1 MHCLRLFLWWLHVH
15 VVADPDLQLRRGGGG
30 SHPDPEIQDGSP
42 VSKKNFVWTFR
53 SQFGVK
59 IRGGGAQAPPLD
71 PLLAWHDFWLW
82 YKHLYCNL
90 RYRISSINRPGRLL
104 NFQTLKVGA
113 YSRWALIRG
122 WALIEFSPF
131 LTSVVCIFC
140 KKTVNGN
147 NKTRRCNKARFL
159 QNTLKKTPSSGKSQI
174 STYSFFGV
182 VAGREVG
189 AYSRLNTY

>member
-15 VVADPDLQLRRGGGG
+15 VVADPDLQLRRGGGQSSRPWDTG
-30 SHPDPEIQDGSP
+30 WDSSLQKKFCLDLQ
-42 VSKKNFVWTFR
+42 VSVWSKNK
-53 SQFGVK
+53 G
-59 IRGGGAQAPPLD
+59 GGGAQAPPLD

-90 RYRISSINRPGRLL
+90 RYCISSINCPGRLL

-113 YSRWALIRG
+113 YSRGALIRG

-189 AYSRLNTY
+189 AYSRLNT

>member
-1 MHCLRLFLWWLHVH
+1 MVACTCCGRSRPSVKKGGGQSSRPWDMGWDSSLQKKFCL
-15 VVADPDLQLRRGGGG
+15 DLQVSVWSKNKGGVPRPLPWIHCWHGM
-30 SHPDPEIQDGSP
+30 
-42 VSKKNFVWTFR
+42 TF
-53 SQFGVK
+53 
-59 IRGGGAQAPPLD
+59 
-71 PLLAWHDFWLW
+71 DFWLW

-189 AYSRLNTY
+189 AYSRLSTY

>member
-1 MHCLRLFLWWLHVH
+1 M
-15 VVADPDLQLRRGGGG
+15 VARAFSGRSRPSVKKGGGG

-42 VSKKNFVWTFR
+42 VSKKKFCLDLQVSVW
-53 SQFGVK
+53 SKNKG
-59 IRGGGAQAPPLD
+59 GGGAQAPPLD

-90 RYRISSINRPGRLL
+90 RYRISSINCPGRLL

-182 VAGREVG
+182 VAGRVVG
-189 AYSRLNTY
+189 AYSRLSIY